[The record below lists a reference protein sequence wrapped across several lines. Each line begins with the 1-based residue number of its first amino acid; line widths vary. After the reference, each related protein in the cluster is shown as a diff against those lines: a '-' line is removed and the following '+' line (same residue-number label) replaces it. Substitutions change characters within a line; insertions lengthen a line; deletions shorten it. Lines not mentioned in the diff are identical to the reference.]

1 MTIFDQD
8 SLRTEIYQIQKIKKK
23 SRSIKQSNK
32 DESVQIKMKATKLTH
47 SSASQ
52 DTFYVSYS

>member
-8 SLRTEIYQIQKIKKK
+8 SLRTEIYKIQKKK

>member
-32 DESVQIKMKATKLTH
+32 DESVQIIMTKLTH